1 MRRTLIENADWIIT
15 MTETRDRIRHGDIVY
30 EDNVIREVGTD
41 LRGRYDRFDEIIDA
55 AGMIVTPGFIN
66 THHHTWQS
74 LIRNIKAT
82 QGLTLEPWLTVMYEI
97 YKDLWSEVATAGVY
111 ASLGDCMKSGCTT
124 SNDLWYPHPVGEHD
138 LMDAEI
144 KAAAELGIRF
154 HPVRSYHSVVSD
166 IVPKEVVDTIDGVM
180 SDAQRLVD
188 TYHDRSEYS
197 MCRVGIGPSIAQY
210 ETEEILK
217 ATVDFA
223 ESNDIMVHGHLAE
236 SHHETEFTY
245 DKFGCSPV
253 KWFYKHNLLG
263 ERFYYAHCIHLD
275 DEDIRIMSD
284 TKTGVSS
291 CPVSNKN
298 IRSGACTIKDLKKA
312 AVKRIRQG
320 VDEHAI
326 SNSSNIMEEMR
337 VSYLLN
343 RLAYGD
349 RPCSAEDIFY
359 MVTAGGAKVLGRD
372 DIGTLAPDKAADITI
387 LNWKQLSYAGGCNDP
402 VDSIVISGDARMVDT
417 VICNGIKVVEKHKL
431 TRVNEAEK
439 RDYTNKIGKELLT
452 KASSR
457 IPRLK
462 ADIE

>member
-1 MRRTLIENADWIIT
+1 
-15 MTETRDRIRHGDIVY
+15 
-30 EDNVIREVGTD
+30 
-41 LRGRYDRFDEIIDA
+41 
-55 AGMIVTPGFIN
+55 
-66 THHHTWQS
+66 
-74 LIRNIKAT
+74 
-82 QGLTLEPWLTVMYEI
+82 MYEI

-124 SNDLWYPHPVGEHD
+124 SNDLWYPHPVGVHD

-245 DKFGCSPV
+245 EKFGCSPV

-275 DEDIRIMSD
+275 EEDIRIMSD

-291 CPVSNKN
+291 CPVSNMYLS
-298 IRSGACTIKDLKKA
+298 SGACRIKDLMNA
-312 AVKRIRQG
+312 GVERIGLG
-320 VDEHAI
+320 VDGPAS

-343 RLAYGD
+343 RLVYGD
-349 RPCSAEDIFY
+349 RPCSAEDILY

-372 DIGTLAPDKAADITI
+372 DIGTLAPDKAADITL

-402 VDSIVISGDARMVDT
+402 VDCIVISGDARMVDT
-417 VICNGIKVVEKHKL
+417 VICNGIKVVEKQKL
-431 TRVNEAEK
+431 TLVDEAEK

-457 IPRLK
+457 IHGLK

>member
-1 MRRTLIENADWIIT
+1 MRRTLIEN
-15 MTETRDRIRHGDIVY
+15 GDIVY
-30 EDNVIREVGTD
+30 EDNVVREVGTD
-41 LRGRYDRFDEIIDA
+41 LRKKYDRYDEIIDA

-97 YKDLWSEVATAGVY
+97 YKDLWNEVAVAGVY

-124 SNDLWYPHPVGEHD
+124 SNDLWYPHPVGVHD

-223 ESNDIMVHGHLAE
+223 ENNE
-236 SHHETEFTY
+236 
-245 DKFGCSPV
+245 
-253 KWFYKHNLLG
+253 
-263 ERFYYAHCIHLD
+263 
-275 DEDIRIMSD
+275 EDIRIMSG

-291 CPVSNKN
+291 CPVSNMYLS
-298 IRSGACTIKDLKKA
+298 SGACRIKDLMNA
-312 AVKRIRQG
+312 GVERIGLG
-320 VDEHAI
+320 VDGSAS

-337 VSYLLN
+337 ISYLLN

-349 RPCSAEDIFY
+349 RPCSAEDILY

-372 DIGTLAPDKAADITI
+372 DIGTLAPDKAADITL

-402 VDSIVISGDARMVDT
+402 VDCIVISGDARMVDT
-417 VICNGIKVVEKHKL
+417 VICNGIKVVEKQKL
-431 TRVNEAEK
+431 TLVDEAEK

-457 IPRLK
+457 IPGLK